1 MIMLLKNF
9 SQNDEQKRLSNLQQK
24 THKMNQMSL
33 SRNSDSTLT
42 RALKIQE
49 ITLKQMET
57 MTQKLT
63 KSIKF
68 QLEYYYISILLIAFT
83 AVLYILAV

>member
-24 THKMNQMSL
+24 TRKMNQMSL
-33 SRNSDSTLT
+33 LRNSDSTLT
-42 RALKIQE
+42 QALKIQE

-57 MTQKLT
+57 MSQKLT

-68 QLEYYYISILLIAFT
+68 QLEYQYISILLIAFT

>member
-24 THKMNQMSL
+24 TCKMNQMSL
-33 SRNSDSTLT
+33 LRNSDSTLT

-57 MTQKLT
+57 MSQKLT

-68 QLEYYYISILLIAFT
+68 QLEY
-83 AVLYILAV
+83 

>member
-24 THKMNQMSL
+24 TRKMNQMSL
-33 SRNSDSTLT
+33 LRNSDSMLT

-57 MTQKLT
+57 MSQKLT

-68 QLEYYYISILLIAFT
+68 QLEY
-83 AVLYILAV
+83 